1 MWDRPDGDE
10 YYIGLQKTSPTPTA
24 PDYWLD
30 GSNSTFRA
38 YEPGEPDEAFSCFI
52 AEIDGDLEME
62 DEDCSARRKFIC
74 KITNG
79 KIIIILQS
87 SI

>member
-1 MWDRPDGDE
+1 MSDRPDTHE
-10 YYIGLQKTSPTPTA
+10 YFIGLKKTASTPTA

-38 YEPGEPDEAFSCFI
+38 YEPGEPNGDVSCFI
-52 AEIDGDLEME
+52 IQIDGDLEME
-62 DEDCSARRKFIC
+62 DEDCDKSRKYIC

-79 KIIIILQS
+79 KIIIIFQS